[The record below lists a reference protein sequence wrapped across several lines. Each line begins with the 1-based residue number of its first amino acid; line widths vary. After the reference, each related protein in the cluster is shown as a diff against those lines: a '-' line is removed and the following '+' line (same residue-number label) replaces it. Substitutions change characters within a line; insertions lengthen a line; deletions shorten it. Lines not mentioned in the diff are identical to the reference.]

1 MTFEKD
7 VPFKIYEQTQMI
19 IDWELSFKKIIYQFF
34 LSQFSQNDNTYMK

>member
-19 IDWELSFKKIIYQFF
+19 IDWEFSFKKIIYIFS
-34 LSQFSQNDNTYMK
+34 LSQFSQINDT